1 MSMAQRQI
9 RRFGG
14 AALRGR
20 NSIAQMSIQYRSKV
34 LGGPVVMQLGQT
46 KRWKSN
52 FSPFRFLED
61 ENAEK
66 EMHAKMFERISKHQI
81 NDKSCYKFK
90 GKVHYVTSLEE
101 EKRVFNRHFN
111 SELRN
116 PQIGISAKTK
126 DDKIKFVVG
135 FDSETSPANNRFH
148 PPSVVQIST
157 PGTCIVY
164 HLTHKNFIRD
174 CTFPPFLKQLLAD
187 KDVLKVGVG
196 CAIDAQELTHAYGI
210 SVSNVLEL
218 NNLENVMARTE
229 QKIVGL
235 KKLCQVVLD
244 KKMHKTLDITCSNW
258 GREELTDLQKMYAA
272 HDASV
277 AIDIWKAID
286 DSEKSGI
293 TVDENILSDFLFHPE
308 NFAREGKVQI
318 PTVYERSSIRTK
330 KWKELFVKSVEREI
344 EDATST
350 EKSDNNV
357 RKSDYIR
364 SKSSDKPIS
373 DSFVRLYISY
383 LHKAVVDSK
392 AGELG
397 SRSDKPLM
405 LLPMYFPPLLRKIF
419 HGIAVSNG
427 LYTVSHGQKKGNP
440 RLGRMLSIWPSRLA
454 YVKAR
459 EKHGASR

>member
-1 MSMAQRQI
+1 M
-9 RRFGG
+9 
-14 AALRGR
+14 LRGR
-20 NSIAQMSIQYRSKV
+20 NSVAQMSIQYRPKV
-34 LGGPVVMQLGQT
+34 LGGPAVMQLGQT
-46 KRWKSN
+46 KRWKSKLGL
-52 FSPFRFLED
+52 SPFRFLED

-66 EMHAKMFERISKHQI
+66 ELHAQMFGIISKRQI
-81 NDKSCYKFK
+81 NDKSSYKFK
-90 GKVHYVTSLEE
+90 GKVHYVTSLDE
-101 EKRVFNRHFN
+101 EKRVFNTHFN

-116 PQIGISAKTK
+116 PQCGISTKTK
-126 DDKIKFVVG
+126 DDKRKLVIG
-135 FDSETSPANNRFH
+135 FDTETSPANKHFH

-157 PGTCIVY
+157 LDTCIVY

-174 CTFPPFLKQLLAD
+174 CTFPPRLKQLLAD

-229 QKIVGL
+229 QKTVGL
-235 KKLCQVVLD
+235 KKLCQLVLD

-258 GREELTDLQKMYAA
+258 GREELTDLQIMYAA

-293 TVDENILSDFLFHPE
+293 TVEESILSDFLFHPE
-308 NFAREGKVQI
+308 NFAREGPAKI
-318 PTVYERSSIRTK
+318 PTVYERSSIRGRR
-330 KWKELFVKSVEREI
+330 WKELFVESVEREI
-344 EDATST
+344 DDATST
-350 EKSDNNV
+350 EKSDHNT

-392 AGELG
+392 AGKLV
-397 SRSDKPLM
+397 SKSDKPLM

-440 RLGRMLSIWPSRLA
+440 GRMLSIWPSRLA

-459 EKHGASR
+459 EKHEESREMF